1 MMKTKTLALC
11 LVCALALLAQSCNL
25 PLRST
30 PPISTHDPL
39 DVALSA
45 AQTAHALADPG
56 QAQDGVWS
64 LLANLGIGVYTGSG
78 EQVMPGSEQG
88 EASFWLYDFELP
100 ALAKMA
106 QEEPE
111 PFDRYAA
118 RLEALGYEGSPQ
130 ELLDLY
136 KSVYARHPDH
146 PLIQILTSMGVDFSP
161 GTTLTPLQEWLLLLD
176 TFMPPNRSNASLL
189 YGRTH
194 LASMVQPGHALQTAC
209 GAIQGGNII
218 PYWGLMQQESGM
230 AALLQAREVYYAI
243 HGPMIAQAASYELT
257 ASGRSAHEGHEGKGD
272 KLEYVVRVHVDYQ
285 PWQSIPVA
293 GISCG
298 ALINLDFHVL
308 QGGLANVL
316 VDWVIPDV
324 FYAHGMVEDQE
335 PSTNGAGEA
344 RLSFQAQ
351 EEAARGI
358 GTFKE
363 STGEVSAWLNLRP
376 GFLAAGIT
384 DPRLLQFVP
393 EQVPVDRQWV
403 EVSWHELCDH
413 FTLIFSEELH
423 QQVPQMTNN
432 IFIEGPVDV
441 TIDLSHDPPTLEG
454 EGSLTVSGSGQI
466 GGCPAQDSGSDEVT
480 ISGTVSAGEGQDP
493 PMLHLSI
500 VHTMQLQIQACGGG
514 GGMPMPITLEPGE
527 TDLPFRDGEVRSW
540 TMTQPSV
547 TSITSYT
554 LEVPCGE

>member
-1 MMKTKTLALC
+1 MKAKAPALC
-11 LVCALALLAQSCNL
+11 LVGALALLVQSCNL
-25 PLRST
+25 PLGSSR
-30 PPISTHDPL
+30 PIRTHDPTEA
-39 DVALSA
+39 ALPP
-45 AQTAHALADPG
+45 AQTTRMLTDPE

-88 EASFWLYDFELP
+88 EDSFWLYDFELP
-100 ALAKMA
+100 ALANMA
-106 QEEPE
+106 QGEPE
-111 PFDRYAA
+111 PFDQYTLQ
-118 RLEALGYEGSPQ
+118 LEALGYEGSSQ

-136 KSVYARHPDH
+136 RGVYAGHPDH
-146 PLIQILTSMGVDFSP
+146 PLVQILASMGVDFRP
-161 GTTLTPLQEWLLLLD
+161 GTTLTPLQAWLLLLD
-176 TFMPPNRSNASLL
+176 TFVPPNRSNASLQP
-189 YGRTH
+189 GRPP
-194 LASMVQPGHALQTAC
+194 LASMVQPGRALQTAC

-257 ASGRSAHEGHEGKGD
+257 ASGQSAHEGHEGVGD
-272 KLEYVVRVHVDYQ
+272 KLEYVVHVDVDYQ

-293 GISCG
+293 GVSCG
-298 ALINLDFHVL
+298 ALINLDFQVL
-308 QGGLANVL
+308 EGGLANVL

-324 FYAHGMVEDQE
+324 FYAHGMVEDQQ

-363 STGEVSAWLNLRP
+363 STGEVSAWLNLRT
-376 GFLAAGIT
+376 GFISAGIT

-393 EQVPVDRQWV
+393 ERVPVERQWV

-413 FTLIFSEELH
+413 FTLVFSEELH
-423 QQVPQMTNN
+423 QQAPQLTNN
-432 IFIEGPVDV
+432 IFIEGPVEV
-441 TIDLSHDPPTLEG
+441 TINLSQDPPTLEG

-466 GGCPAQDSGSDEVT
+466 GECPAQDSGSDEVT

-514 GGMPMPITLEPGE
+514 GGMPMPVTLEPGE

-540 TMTQPSV
+540 TLTQPTV

-554 LEVPCGE
+554 LEVPCGN

>member
-1 MMKTKTLALC
+1 MKTKTLALC
-11 LVCALALLAQSCNL
+11 LTCAFALLAQSCNL

-30 PPISTHDPL
+30 QPTRTHEPTE
-39 DVALSA
+39 VALSP
-45 AQTAHALADPG
+45 AQTAQMLRDPG

-88 EASFWLYDFELP
+88 EDSFWLYDFEVP
-100 ALAKMA
+100 ALANMA
-106 QEEPE
+106 QGEPNF
-111 PFDRYAA
+111 FDQYALQ
-118 RLEALGYEGSPQ
+118 LEALGYEGSPQ
-130 ELLDLY
+130 ELLGRYHD
-136 KSVYARHPDH
+136 VYAGHPDH
-146 PLIQILTSMGVDFSP
+146 PLVQILTSMGVDFAP

-176 TFMPPNRSNASLL
+176 TFVPPNRSNANLL
-189 YGRTH
+189 SGRTH
-194 LASMVQPGHALQTAC
+194 LASMVQPEQPRQTTC

-243 HGPMIAQAASYELT
+243 HGPMIAQAATYDLT
-257 ASGRSAHEGHEGKGD
+257 ASGGSAHEGHEGKGD
-272 KLEYVVRVHVDYQ
+272 KLEYVVHVNVEYQ
-285 PWQSIPVA
+285 PWQATPVA

-316 VDWVIPDV
+316 VDWIIPDV
-324 FYAHGMVEDQE
+324 FYAHGMIEDQE

-351 EEAARGI
+351 EEAAHGI

-376 GFLAAGIT
+376 GFISAGIT
-384 DPRLLQFVP
+384 DPLLLQFVP

-403 EVSWHELCDH
+403 AVSWHELCDH

-432 IFIEGPVDV
+432 IYIEGPIEV
-441 TIDLSHDPPTLEG
+441 TIDLSQDPPTLHG

-466 GGCPAQDSGSDEVT
+466 GECPAQDSGSDQVT

-514 GGMPMPITLEPGE
+514 GGMPMPLTLEPGE
-527 TDLPFRDGEVRSW
+527 TDLPFRDGEVASW
-540 TMTQPSV
+540 PITAPSV
-547 TSITSYT
+547 AATTTYT